1 MLGQFPLLVD
11 GSIAALKAHR
21 AKIQVGKSVKLMGER
36 LRTGLFRTP
45 GLRLPN
51 PKSNYWSHKRGMV
64 QANQHAA
71 VVQVAPLLLAACT
84 PYAKTTATR
93 RPAVLQS
100 LLQLEGHLVDMTC
113 KCVGGGVGCDLRLG
127 QLAAGGSY
135 A

>member
-21 AKIQVGKSVKLMGER
+21 AKIHVGTSVKLLGER
-36 LRTGLFRTP
+36 MRTGLFRTP

-84 PYAKTTATR
+84 RHVKTTASR
-93 RPAVLQS
+93 RPGVLQS
-100 LLQLEGHLVDMTC
+100 LLQLEGHLVDVMC
-113 KCVGGGVGCDLRLG
+113 R
-127 QLAAGGSY
+127 
-135 A
+135 

>member
-36 LRTGLFRTP
+36 LRTGLFRTL

-71 VVQVAPLLLAACT
+71 VVQVTPLLLAACT

-100 LLQLEGHLVDMTC
+100 LLQLEAPMLDNRSVWG
-113 KCVGGGVGCDLRLG
+113 
-127 QLAAGGSY
+127 AA
-135 A
+135 